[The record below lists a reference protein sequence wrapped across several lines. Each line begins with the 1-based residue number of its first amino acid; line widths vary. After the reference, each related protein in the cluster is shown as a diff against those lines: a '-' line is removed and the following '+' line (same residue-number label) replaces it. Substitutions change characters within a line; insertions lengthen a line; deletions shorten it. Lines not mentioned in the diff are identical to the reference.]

1 MQQPQS
7 QQQQLPTQNLQQ
19 QQSPMQTQ
27 QPPIMQEGFPFR

>member
-1 MQQPQS
+1 MQTQQPSSSLPDQGMQQP
-7 QQQQLPTQNLQQ
+7 